1 MLTVRALRDYLEGL
15 PDETPVVIDV
25 HDGDNWSLRVEN
37 VEVTTAQDVTEGGD
51 PHEGIE
57 VEIFW
62 QPGGHGWTMNGPSK
76 TLFTLDEMTEVI
88 SECVALRQQLDAL
101 RSSAGS

>member
-1 MLTVRALRDYLEGL
+1 MLTVRALSNYLEGL

-37 VEVTTAQDVTEGGD
+37 LNVTTTQDVTKGGD
-51 PHEGIE
+51 PHEGTE

-62 QPGGHGWTMNGPSK
+62 EPGEHGWTMSGPSK
-76 TLFTLDEMTEVI
+76 TLFTLDEMTESI
-88 SECVALRQQLDAL
+88 NAT
-101 RSSAGS
+101 RSAKN